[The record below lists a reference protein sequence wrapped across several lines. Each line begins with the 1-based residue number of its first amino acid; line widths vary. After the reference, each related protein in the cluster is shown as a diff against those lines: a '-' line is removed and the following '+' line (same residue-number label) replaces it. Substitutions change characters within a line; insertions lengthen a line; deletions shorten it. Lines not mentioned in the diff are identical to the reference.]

1 ARDGRCVGR
10 CLGRLGHGTTI
21 NAASWGD
28 TGGLVNLDPRMAR
41 QRDPFVDFERVR
53 REMDQFL
60 GGMWSRPR
68 PGTGFAPRLD
78 VYYCGDPAK
87 AIVKADLA
95 GISLASINLEL
106 SGRTLVI
113 SGERAVQETE
123 GRVYQQIDIDTGRFR
138 RVIELSADVDA

>member
-1 ARDGRCVGR
+1 M
-10 CLGRLGHGTTI
+10 
-21 NAASWGD
+21 
-28 TGGLVNLDPRMAR
+28 PR

-53 REMDQFL
+53 REMDEFL

-95 GISLASINLEL
+95 GISPGAINLEL

-123 GRVYQQIDIDTGRFR
+123 GRVYQLIEIDTGRFR
-138 RVIELSADVDA
+138 RVVELSADVDAERASATYEDGILRIELPLVTREERSRSVPIERGGD